1 MKQAKLFFL
10 FTAICFFGF
19 NPNLRAQA
27 VGDYGSATSG
37 NWGDYSTTWL
47 VCVTDGT
54 WDGATAATALPAT
67 TTNVWIRNG
76 HTVTIAVT
84 GATCNNLTVMN
95 GGTGVTTS
103 GFLATTTGSVFTLQA
118 NSTWK
123 QAGGSSGL
131 PGTTKN
137 FDNTS
142 TVEFNGTQ
150 SSLST
155 FTYGNLTWSSSSTC
169 GIGKGN
175 NLTVNGNLILN
186 KNMRGNSST
195 DGTNTHTVG
204 GSVTVNGTSTTI
216 SGVNNT
222 AATTGNSSWTIAGDV
237 TLNGTSRLAVFESA
251 GPHSG
256 TSTFNIGGNLII
268 NSGCQVTLRTSSTV
282 NTSSGIG
289 AINVKGNI
297 VNNGSIQTTAGATNS
312 CSLLINMEGT
322 NAQQWTGV
330 FPVAF
335 PTGQLCTIQINNPA
349 GVTLNNAV
357 TVNSLVTLKVDAG
370 AILKNAYTLTNSN
383 VTNINGSFQ
392 LDEGGWA
399 TGNDFVYGTEGTLVF
414 NNSTGFYG
422 VSGTPVFWPTTNGPV
437 NVTVKNSGGLQLEV
451 PRTVSGVFQTSTGV
465 KNTYGNNLTV
475 PGTVKLNT
483 GGYFDNFSPTYTN
496 TSTLEYN
503 TGGTYGT
510 YNEWIEGSVVGYGVP
525 QNVTL
530 SNATTVNLTGDRT
543 VAGTLNLSSGDLSTI
558 GKTLILAGATTG
570 TGTIITGSTGVVN
583 YAGTTAQTISNL
595 KDNAANMLNIIN
607 PAGVTLSAPTA
618 VSSLVLL
625 FGNLSLG
632 AYDLTLNNPAGLL
645 LNPEPATLGHIVT
658 DGIGKFIRMVIPGP
672 INIFPVGASAT
683 SYDPVKLAP
692 AEPAI
697 FAVNVGTTLPADAP
711 AQYTYAP
718 KVWDISVV
726 GPPPSTVVTLT
737 PSNPVS
743 TVTSDVIGHYEGGV
757 YTNVSVTRA
766 GNDYTAVFTSFSPFV
781 TGTYDVGTSVN
792 QTTAIGIQFDGQ
804 TIYNPT
810 KSGLKVYDATGKLTV
825 NSTDDINMSSFPKGI
840 YIIKS
845 YQGTQKII
853 LMK

>member
-27 VGDYGSATSG
+27 VGDYGSANSG
-37 NWGDYSTTWL
+37 NWTANATWV
-47 VCVTDGT
+47 VCVTAGT
-54 WDGATAATALPAT
+54 WDGATPAT
-67 TTNVWIRNG
+67 TATSATTNVWIRSG
-76 HTVTIAVT
+76 HTVQFDASSKN
-84 GATCNNLTVMN
+84 CNNLTIES
-95 GGTGVTTS
+95 GGK
-103 GFLATTTGSVFTLQA
+103 LWA
-118 NSTWK
+118 NSTASSPRYLNLNGATLINNGEFGAIDYSFGLK
-123 QAGGSSGL
+123 PFSSITTITGNGTYTIGRIQPQNAGSTIIFDANVLFNYAGSEGSGGSSIYNNSKDNITYTINAGKTV
-131 PGTTKN
+131 TTNPKVYITI
-137 FDNTS
+137 NTS
-142 TVEFNGTQ
+142 GSTAPSTGYNLTLNINGTLTTGTDAHINLLNA
-150 SSLST
+150 SNKTST
-155 FTYGNLTWSSSSTC
+155 INIGST
-169 GIGKGN
+169 GVLN
-175 NLTVNGNLILN
+175 SNGNLL
-186 KNMRGNSST
+186 MP
-195 DGTNTHTVG
+195 DGTTSTGVFNVALGGTINTLADKAT
-204 GSVTVNGTSTTI
+204 TFGTSTLA
-216 SGVNNT
+216 SL
-222 AATTGNSSWTIAGDV
+222 AG
-237 TLNGTSRLAVFESA
+237 T
-251 GPHSG
+251 
-256 TSTFNIGGNLII
+256 
-268 NSGCQVTLRTSSTV
+268 
-282 NTSSGIG
+282 
-289 AINVKGNI
+289 
-297 VNNGSIQTTAGATNS
+297 
-312 CSLLINMEGT
+312 M
-322 NAQQWTGV
+322 NA
-330 FPVAF
+330 
-335 PTGQLCTIQINNPA
+335 
-349 GVTLNNAV
+349 
-357 TVNSLVTLKVDAG
+357 S
-370 AILKNAYTLTNSN
+370 
-383 VTNINGSFQ
+383 
-392 LDEGGWA
+392 
-399 TGNDFVYGTEGTLVF
+399 
-414 NNSTGFYG
+414 
-422 VSGTPVFWPTTNGPV
+422 GPV
-437 NVTVKNSGGLQLEV
+437 NVNGRFQINSGGWAAGTGVWKYGPTAALEFNTNAFYGVNSDAVYWPVTDGPVNVNILQGGLLLNT

-530 SNATTVNLTGDRT
+530 SNATTVNLTGERT
-543 VAGTLNLSSGDLSTI
+543 VAGTLSLSSGDLSTI

-632 AYDLTLNNPAGLL
+632 AYDLTLNNPAGLM

-692 AEPAI
+692 AAPAI
-697 FAVNVGTTLPADAP
+697 FAVNVGTTLPAEAP

>member
-10 FTAICFFGF
+10 LTAICLFGF

-27 VGDYGSATSG
+27 VGDYGSAASG
-37 NWGDYSTTWL
+37 NWTANATWV
-47 VCVTDGT
+47 VCVTAGT
-54 WDGATAATALPAT
+54 WDGATAATAAISA
-67 TTNVWIRNG
+67 TTNVWIRSG
-76 HTVTIAVT
+76 HTVQFDTSSKN
-84 GATCNNLTVMN
+84 CNNLTIESGGKLWADAINTSPKYLNCYGTTITNN
-95 GGTGVTTS
+95 GVFGGATDALGLKPYNTSLTLTGSGSYGMSRIQPQVNGVTLVFDADALVTYAGTSGTGSSAIYNNSKDNLTITVNAGRTLTTASLAYITVGTS
-103 GFLATTTGSVFTLQA
+103 GSAAPSTGYNLTLNINGTLTTGTDAHINLLNAS
-118 NSTWK
+118 NK
-123 QAGGSSGL
+123 
-131 PGTTKN
+131 
-137 FDNTS
+137 TS
-142 TVEFNGTQ
+142 TINIG
-150 SSLST
+150 ST
-155 FTYGNLTWSSSSTC
+155 GVLNS
-169 GIGKGN
+169 
-175 NLTVNGNLILN
+175 NGNLL
-186 KNMRGNSST
+186 MP
-195 DGTNTHTVG
+195 DGTTSTGVFNVALGGTINTLADKAT
-204 GSVTVNGTSTTI
+204 TFGTSTLASLAGTMNA
-216 SGVNNT
+216 SGPVN
-222 AATTGNSSWTIAGDV
+222 V
-237 TLNGTSRLAVFESA
+237 NGRFQ
-251 GPHSG
+251 
-256 TSTFNIGGNLII
+256 I
-268 NSGCQVTLRTSSTV
+268 NS
-282 NTSSGIG
+282 
-289 AINVKGNI
+289 
-297 VNNGSIQTTAGATNS
+297 
-312 CSLLINMEGT
+312 
-322 NAQQWTGV
+322 
-330 FPVAF
+330 
-335 PTGQLCTIQINNPA
+335 
-349 GVTLNNAV
+349 
-357 TVNSLVTLKVDAG
+357 
-370 AILKNAYTLTNSN
+370 
-383 VTNINGSFQ
+383 
-392 LDEGGWA
+392 GGWA
-399 TGNDFVYGTEGTLVF
+399 TGTGVWKYGPTASLEF
-414 NNSTGFYG
+414 STNANYG
-422 VSGTPVFWPTTNGPV
+422 VNADAVYWPTTDGPV
-437 NVTVKNSGGLQLEV
+437 NVNILQGGLLLNT
-451 PRTVSGVFQTSTGV
+451 PRTVTGKFETSGAVQ
-465 KNTYGNNLTV
+465 NIYGNNLTV

-632 AYDLTLNNPAGLL
+632 AYDLTLNNPAGLM

-692 AEPAI
+692 AAPAI
-697 FAVNVGTTLPADAP
+697 FAVNVGTTLPAEAP

-757 YTNVSVTRA
+757 YTNVPVTRA